1 MRTFIYCRV
10 STREQDTQNQVLAIE
25 RAGYKVPES
34 RVISEDISG
43 SVQAMQR
50 PKFRAMVEH
59 KLEAGQAGA
68 RQHRRATDHR
78 HAVRTW
84 REVGVS

>member
-34 RVISEDISG
+34 RVISEDISALLQIVG
-43 SVQAMQR
+43 GD
-50 PKFRAMVEH
+50 
-59 KLEAGQAGA
+59 KLIIPFC
-68 RQHRRATDHR
+68 
-78 HAVRTW
+78 
-84 REVGVS
+84 

>member
-25 RAGYKVPES
+25 RAGYTVPES

-43 SVQAMQR
+43 GTVANSR
-50 PKFRAMVEH
+50 
-59 KLEAGQAGA
+59 
-68 RQHRRATDHR
+68 
-78 HAVRTW
+78 W
-84 REVGVS
+84 

>member
-25 RAGYKVPES
+25 RAGYTVPES

-43 SVQAMQR
+43 SVQAALLQ
-50 PKFRAMVEH
+50 
-59 KLEAGQAGA
+59 
-68 RQHRRATDHR
+68 
-78 HAVRTW
+78 
-84 REVGVS
+84 S

>member
-50 PKFRAMVEH
+50 LSFGRWLSTSWK
-59 KLEAGQAGA
+59 
-68 RQHRRATDHR
+68 
-78 HAVRTW
+78 
-84 REVGVS
+84 REISLSC